1 MSNQSPEIPFGF
13 SQEGLERVQFSYA
26 LGDALK
32 LIFRRLD
39 MAMKDI
45 GLTQSQWRTLVQIFR
60 LNEPTQSELAKNM
73 VIGRAAA
80 GVFVDKLVESG
91 YVTRKADPSDRR
103 VWKIVPTQKA
113 LKQST
118 KIAAITEQTTEEI
131 FRNVS
136 QKELQDV
143 MHILGRLE
151 A

>member
-1 MSNQSPEIPFGF
+1 MFPFTGTLW
-13 SQEGLERVQFSYA
+13 EVDKCI
-26 LGDALK
+26 LGIHGRRSEWHKRL
-32 LIFRRLD
+32 LFIFR
-39 MAMKDI
+39 
-45 GLTQSQWRTLVQIFR
+45 S
-60 LNEPTQSELAKNM
+60 NEPTQSELAKNM
-73 VIGRAAA
+73 GIGRVAA

-103 VWKIVPTQKA
+103 VWKIVATQKA

-118 KIAAITEQTTEEI
+118 KIAAITEQTTAEI

-136 QKELQDV
+136 HKELQAV